1 MVISKDLQDK
11 AMRFIIDYYNSH
23 SQTHYINKDS
33 LIKKEICS
41 KEDVDHL
48 IDVLKAQELIGYG
61 PSDRE
66 DADHIQILPN
76 GHLYFEKREQEKQE
90 EEKENQTQKK
100 ETRRFWIEILKDV
113 VIFVIG
119 LIIEGKFGVIRGIL
133 TTIFAKG

>member
-48 IDVLKAQELIGYG
+48 IDVLKAQELIEYG

-90 EEKENQTQKK
+90 EKK
-100 ETRRFWIEILKDV
+100 RIKHKRKKRADF
-113 VIFVIG
+113 G
-119 LIIEGKFGVIRGIL
+119 LRY
-133 TTIFAKG
+133 